1 MNNISY
7 AQSLMDYQNQ
17 LRELQVSSNV
27 SATDKADTNEQTVKP
42 FGIHL
47 GEAIAE
53 LNENMRVMD
62 ADTVNVISGEENDL
76 AKVMIHMTEAQ
87 LSMQTAVQV
96 RNKCLEAYNDIKNM
110 QF

>member
-17 LRELQVSSNV
+17 IKDLQ
-27 SATDKADTNEQTVKP
+27 AMTGAPTTVDQNGQPEKS
-42 FGIHL
+42 FGSFL
-47 GEAIAE
+47 GEAING
-53 LNENMRVMD
+53 LNQNMQIID
-62 ADTVNVISGEENDL
+62 ADTTRVITGEENDL

-87 LSMQTAVQV
+87 LSLQAAVQV